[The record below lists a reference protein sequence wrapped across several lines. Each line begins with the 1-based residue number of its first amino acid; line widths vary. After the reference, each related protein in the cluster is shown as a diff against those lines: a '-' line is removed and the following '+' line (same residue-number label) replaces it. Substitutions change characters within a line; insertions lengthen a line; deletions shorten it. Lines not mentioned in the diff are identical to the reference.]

1 MYQRFPWMAVFNL
14 KLLLFY
20 ILYTTTT
27 YKRFPSMTATNAEF
41 EALVLSWENLDEAK
55 MQILTQRVELLAAE
69 EEAAAAEKLAAEK
82 LAAEKLAAEEDA
94 TIEVGTR
101 VTVEGFSDK
110 PGDAIVTKIWKDRS
124 VSVAYDDGRTWS
136 RVSQSKASLTTQ
148 ASLRVRD
155 IYIVEKFKALEVK
168 CNVLVKENIYEQ
180 CKTKAVKKWLD
191 TYDIDLT
198 YAMGKELFDI
208 LTD

>member
-1 MYQRFPWMAVFNL
+1 LLLFYILYTTTMYQRFPWMAVFNL

-27 YKRFPSMTATNAEF
+27 YKRLPSMTATNAEF

-55 MQILTQRVELLAAE
+55 MQILTQRVELMAAE
-69 EEAAAAEKLAAEK
+69 EAAEKLAAEK

-124 VSVAYDDGRTWS
+124 VSVEYDDGSTWS
-136 RVSQSKASLTTQ
+136 HVWMSPRD
-148 ASLRVRD
+148 RD
-155 IYIVEKFKALEVK
+155 IYIDEKYKSLEEK
-168 CNVLVKENIYEQ
+168 CNVLVKENINKQ
-180 CKTKAVKKWLD
+180 DKINAVKKWLD
-191 TYDIDLT
+191 IYDINIT
-198 YAMGKELFDI
+198 YAMGKELINI